1 MIPLCGVASAAEG
14 ETTFSVDPDR
24 SETTSLQQLREVGQA
39 GDKELKVQPHTH
51 PICLEYLGYLHL
63 ALEQHQQNLFSL
75 ASLSETSH
83 TDNKD

>member
-24 SETTSLQQLREVGQA
+24 SETINLQRLREVGQA

-63 ALEQHQQNLFSL
+63 GTGATPEKPVLFGFP
-75 ASLSETSH
+75 A
-83 TDNKD
+83 